1 MADTPTPDA
10 SFLAAL
16 TTEHFVQQTAISTSI
31 SEMASR
37 TTIYIMA
44 LSSALVATGFVT
56 QSSEFFLPFVAV
68 VLPSVFLLGAFTVL
82 RLVDIAA
89 ENMQAHIG
97 IARIRAYYR
106 TLGDEAAFQFSKEFG
121 RWPENDAEPSLRTGP
136 LLAYLTTAATM
147 IAFIN
152 AIVAAAGVTLL
163 AFRVGADLL
172 LALCLGAGT
181 AIGLMTIFYLYQ
193 RLRTK
198 GMVRIAK
205 PYGSEKSVL

>member
-1 MADTPTPDA
+1 MADTPAPDSA
-10 SFLAAL
+10 LLAAL
-16 TTEHFVQQTAISTSI
+16 TTEHSVQQTAISTTV

-37 TTIYIMA
+37 TTTYIMS

-56 QSSEFFLPFVAV
+56 QSSEYFLPFVAA
-68 VLPSVFLLGAFTVL
+68 VLPSVFLLGTFTVL

-136 LLAYLTTAATM
+136 LLAHLTTAATM
-147 IAFIN
+147 IAFVN

-163 AFRVGADLL
+163 ALRIGAGLP
-172 LALCLGAGT
+172 LALLLGAGT
-181 AIGLMTIFYLYQ
+181 ATGLMTLFYFYQ
-193 RLRTK
+193 RLRTRD
-198 GMVRIAK
+198 MVRIAGA
-205 PYGSEKSVL
+205 YGSDKSVL

>member
-1 MADTPTPDA
+1 MADTPAPDSA
-10 SFLAAL
+10 LLAAL
-16 TTEHFVQQTAISTSI
+16 TTEHSVQQTAISTTV

-37 TTIYIMA
+37 TTTYIMS

-56 QSSEFFLPFVAV
+56 QSSEYFLPFVAA
-68 VLPSVFLLGAFTVL
+68 VLPSVFLLGTFTVL

-121 RWPENDAEPSLRTGP
+121 RCPENDAEPSLRTGP
-136 LLAYLTTAATM
+136 LLAHLTTAATM
-147 IAFIN
+147 IAFVN

-163 AFRVGADLL
+163 ALRIGAGLP
-172 LALCLGAGT
+172 LALLLGAGT
-181 AIGLMTIFYLYQ
+181 ATGLMTLFYFYQ
-193 RLRTK
+193 RLRTRD
-198 GMVRIAK
+198 MVRIAGA
-205 PYGSEKSVL
+205 YGSDKSVL

>member
-1 MADTPTPDA
+1 MADTPAPDSA
-10 SFLAAL
+10 LLAAL
-16 TTEHFVQQTAISTSI
+16 TTEHSVQQTAISTTV

-37 TTIYIMA
+37 TTTYIMS

-56 QSSEFFLPFVAV
+56 QSSEYFLPFVAA
-68 VLPSVFLLGAFTVL
+68 VLPSVFLLGTFTVL

-97 IARIRAYYR
+97 IARIRA

-136 LLAYLTTAATM
+136 LLAHLTTAATM
-147 IAFIN
+147 IAFVN

-163 AFRVGADLL
+163 ALHIGAGLPLALL
-172 LALCLGAGT
+172 LGAAT
-181 AIGLMTIFYLYQ
+181 ATGLMTLFYFYQ
-193 RLRTK
+193 RLRTRD
-198 GMVRIAK
+198 MVRIAGA
-205 PYGSEKSVL
+205 YGSDKSVL

>member
-1 MADTPTPDA
+1 MADTPTPSPA
-10 SFLAAL
+10 LIAAL

-37 TTIYIMA
+37 TTIYIMS
-44 LSSALVATGFVT
+44 LSSALVAIGFMT
-56 QSSEFFLPFVAV
+56 KSSEFFLPFVAV

-97 IARIRAYYR
+97 IARIRAFYR
-106 TLGDEAAFQFSKEFG
+106 TLDDEAAFQFSREFG

-147 IAFIN
+147 IAFVN
-152 AIVAAAGVTLL
+152 AIVAAAGVALL
-163 AFRVGADLL
+163 ASFFGAELW
-172 LALCLGAGT
+172 LALCLGLGT
-181 AIGLMTIFYLYQ
+181 TTGLMALFYFYQ

-205 PYGSEKSVL
+205 PYGSDKSVL